1 MACELYIVGRLTPL
15 FWPVTA
21 AILAACTVLW
31 PLALAAWLGGRG
43 GGGSR
48 STTEDRDESLPAHGS
63 RRDVLRAVWEAP
75 PGSLLLA
82 LGTPWR
88 LLP

>member
-31 PLALAAWLGGRG
+31 PLALAAWLGGRVGQAWRRWVEIDYG
-43 GGGSR
+43 GPR
-48 STTEDRDESLPAHGS
+48 
-63 RRDVLRAVWEAP
+63 
-75 PGSLLLA
+75 
-82 LGTPWR
+82 
-88 LLP
+88 